1 MATARKNLGPST
13 DMFAKDAETVTTQFS
28 KEENDLLTRVG
39 PGTPMGELFRQYWIP
54 VLPISHLEEPGGKPR
69 RIRLLGEDLVAFRT
83 LKGTVGLVGAFC
95 AHRLAPLY
103 FGRIEDDGIRCPY
116 HGWKY
121 GTTGA
126 CLEMPNVPEEHQ
138 FGEKIRHPGYPCAEH
153 GGVIWAYMGRS
164 DTLPALPEFEFTMVP
179 DDQRDFRLFHH
190 ECNYL
195 QAMEGGIDPTHVMW
209 LHSPYDLSDDDTA
222 AAHQPTQQRLA
233 NKSGARTP
241 ESVEIIDTPGGFMYG
256 AKRPL
261 GDGNNL
267 WRINR
272 FILPFYTMPPGG
284 DRRSGRM
291 WVPVDDEQCVKWMYN
306 WYPTREIM
314 ESTKEKP
321 RAWQHEED
329 YAPEVPEAYG
339 HVRPNAQ
346 KANDYLINW
355 GTQKTKRIG
364 IAGVNL
370 QDKCV
375 QENEGP
381 TPILDRTQENLC
393 VGDMSIIKARRIL
406 RQAALAFKDKGEE
419 PIGVRDASIYRV
431 RAASIA
437 VPENLDWVENVMEA
451 VTF

>member
-1 MATARKNLGPST
+1 MATLKEDVGPST
-13 DMFAKDAETVTTQFS
+13 DVFAKSAESVTTQFS
-28 KEENDLLTRVG
+28 KEDNDLLTRVG
-39 PGTPMGELFRQYWIP
+39 PGTPMGELFRQYWLP
-54 VLPISHLEEPGGKPR
+54 VLPVSHLEEPGGKPR
-69 RIRLLGEDLVAFRT
+69 RIRLLGEDLVAFRSRA
-83 LKGTVGLVGAFC
+83 GTVGLVGAYC
-95 AHRLAPLY
+95 PHRLAPLF
-103 FGRIEDDGIRCPY
+103 FGHIEDDGVRCPY
-116 HGWKY
+116 HGWKI
-121 GTTGA
+121 GTNGA

-138 FGEKIRHPGYPCAEH
+138 FKEKISHPSYPVKEH
-153 GGVIWAYMGRS
+153 GGVIWTYMGRS
-164 DTLPALPEFEFTMVP
+164 ENLPELPEFEFTMVP
-179 DDQRDFRLFHH
+179 EDQRDFRLFHH

-222 AAHQPTQQRLA
+222 ADHQPTQQRLA
-233 NKSGARTP
+233 NSSGARTP
-241 ESVEIIDTPGGFMYG
+241 ESVEIVEQPGGFIYG
-256 AKRPL
+256 AKRAL
-261 GDGNNL
+261 DADRNL

-291 WVPVDDEQCVKWMYN
+291 WVPIDDEQCVKWMYN

-314 ESTKEKP
+314 EQTKEKP
-321 RAWQHEED
+321 RPWKQEED
-329 YAPEVPEAYG
+329 YAPEVPEPYG

-355 GTQKTKRIG
+355 DTQKNKRIG
-364 IAGVNL
+364 VAGVNL

-381 TPILDRTQENLC
+381 GPILDRTKENLC
-393 VGDMSIIKARRIL
+393 VGDMTIIRARRIL
-406 RQAALAFKDKGEE
+406 RNAALALKDKGEA
-419 PIGVRDASIYRV
+419 PIGVRDPSIYRV

-437 VPENLDWVENVMEA
+437 VPKSENWVEFTKDS